1 MLTFAFVVMKFSL
14 LPFFI
19 LAEKQRWAG
28 KAKNKVQEV
37 FTLREDFYK
46 PIPLLSYVICKSSG
60 GALPKPL
67 CTCSIT
73 ETGNIC
79 PNRFCEGK

>member
-28 KAKNKVQEV
+28 KAENKVQEA
-37 FTLREDFYK
+37 FTLKEDFYK
-46 PIPLLSYVICKSSG
+46 PVPLLSYVICESSE
-60 GALPKPL
+60 KVFIH
-67 CTCSIT
+67 THSIT
-73 ETGNIC
+73 ETVQTASVK
-79 PNRFCEGK
+79 EK